1 MASEGRNDH
10 VSYYGPWA
18 WIGGFLIAFLIIY
31 LMFSIADGFS

>member
-1 MASEGRNDH
+1 MASEGRNDL
-10 VSYYGPWA
+10 VIYYGPWA

>member
-10 VSYYGPWA
+10 VNYYGPWA